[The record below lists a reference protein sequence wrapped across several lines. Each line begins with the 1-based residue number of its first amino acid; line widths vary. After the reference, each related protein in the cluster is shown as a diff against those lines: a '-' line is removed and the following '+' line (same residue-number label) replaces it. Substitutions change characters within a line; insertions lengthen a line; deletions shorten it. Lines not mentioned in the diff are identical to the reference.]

1 MTKPT
6 SHRIKRPNV
15 AIRNQVET
23 IRCLVSL
30 VVRTGLTGPLI
41 MRMAIKWDTKL
52 FMWIGLEG

>member
-1 MTKPT
+1 
-6 SHRIKRPNV
+6 
-15 AIRNQVET
+15 
-23 IRCLVSL
+23 LVSL